1 MTGRGNPLLD
11 AFIAGPE
18 RSVHKWLD
26 YFSAYDRLFSHFR
39 GKPITFLEIGVQNG
53 GSMLLWRDYFGEQAT
68 ILGADVD
75 PTCRAMEDHGFE
87 IWIGDQADP
96 TFWTDFKVKH
106 PKVDII
112 LDDGG
117 HTMQQ
122 QLVTLECLFPTV
134 SNGGFYVVEDT
145 HTSYFPSYGGGPPGC
160 SGTFLDRV
168 KGLID
173 EMHSWYHAP
182 IGHAESILAATQIP
196 SITIFDSI
204 VAIEK
209 RQRTPPISLA
219 RGCGGG
225 QKNPLAMDYLD
236 LRRALGIPDDGI

>member
-1 MTGRGNPLLD
+1 MTGPGHTLLD
-11 AFIAGPE
+11 AFVAGPE

-26 YFSAYDRLFSHFR
+26 YFPAYDRLFSPYR

-53 GSMLLWRDYFGEQAT
+53 GSTLMWRDYFGAQAT
-68 ILGADVD
+68 IIGADVD
-75 PTCRAMEDHGFE
+75 PACRAMEAHGFE

-96 TFWTDFKVKH
+96 SFWTNFKAKH

-122 QLVTLECLFPTV
+122 QLVSFDSLFSIV
-134 SNGGFYVVEDT
+134 SNGGLYVVEDT
-145 HTSYFPSYGGGPPGC
+145 HTSYFPSYGGGTPGT
-160 SGTFLDRV
+160 SGTFIDRV

-173 EMHSWYHAP
+173 EMHAWYHAP
-182 IGHAESILAATQIP
+182 VGHAESVLAATQIP

-209 RQRTPPISLA
+209 RRRNPPITLA
-219 RGCGGG
+219 RGGGG
-225 QKNPLAMDYLD
+225 HQENPSAMDYLA
-236 LRRALGIPDDGI
+236 LRRVLQIPDGGI